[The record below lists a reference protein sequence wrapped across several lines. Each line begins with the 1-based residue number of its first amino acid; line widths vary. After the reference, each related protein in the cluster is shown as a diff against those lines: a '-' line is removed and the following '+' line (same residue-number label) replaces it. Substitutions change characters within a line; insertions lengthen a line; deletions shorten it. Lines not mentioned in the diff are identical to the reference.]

1 MFGHQ
6 RGFTTVPDI
15 EQYKKMQWSFLCNI
29 KMRWEYDGL
38 ANAFR
43 NKGIYLYGKDNGTMR
58 MNNPIFGILIA
69 PHRDRN
75 YGVDI
80 YVPVDRKAEALRIYE
95 NKDALKL
102 AAESEA
108 LEGEAHHRAFDEVVL
123 AQRAERKSRKKRFL
137 ASAPA

>member
-43 NKGIYLYGKDNGTMR
+43 SKGIYLYGKDRGTMR

-80 YVPVDRKAEALRIYE
+80 YVPVDRKAEALRIYKD
-95 NKDALKL
+95 KDALKL
-102 AAESEA
+102 AAEAEA
-108 LEGEAHHRAFDEVVL
+108 VEGEAHHKAFDEAVL
-123 AQRAERKSRKKRFL
+123 AQRAERTSRKKRFF
-137 ASAPA
+137 ASTPA

>member
-15 EQYKKMQWSFLCNI
+15 EQYKTMQWSFLCNI

-38 ANAFR
+38 ANSFR
-43 NKGIYLYGKDNGTMR
+43 KKGIYLYGKDKGTMR

-80 YVPVDRKAEALRIYE
+80 YVPIDRKAEALRIYKD
-95 NKDALKL
+95 KDALKL
-102 AAESEA
+102 AAEAEA
-108 LEGEAHHRAFDEVVL
+108 VEGGAHYRAFDEAVL
-123 AQRAERKSRKKRFL
+123 AQKAERKHKKKRAL
-137 ASAPA
+137 TSTSA